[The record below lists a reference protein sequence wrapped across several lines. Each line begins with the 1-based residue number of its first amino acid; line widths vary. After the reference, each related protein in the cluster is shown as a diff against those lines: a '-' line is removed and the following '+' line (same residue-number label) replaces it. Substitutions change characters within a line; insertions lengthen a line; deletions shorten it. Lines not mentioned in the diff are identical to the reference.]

1 MYSKSILTSFLVK
14 KGRAEGR
21 KNRLFW
27 SFLHSFVISIFAPS
41 EVIDAAESFPYLQ
54 IPLASL
60 SARKGKEGNL

>member
-1 MYSKSILTSFLVK
+1 MYSKSILTSFFVK

-21 KNRLFW
+21 KTDFL

-54 IPLASL
+54 IPLTSL